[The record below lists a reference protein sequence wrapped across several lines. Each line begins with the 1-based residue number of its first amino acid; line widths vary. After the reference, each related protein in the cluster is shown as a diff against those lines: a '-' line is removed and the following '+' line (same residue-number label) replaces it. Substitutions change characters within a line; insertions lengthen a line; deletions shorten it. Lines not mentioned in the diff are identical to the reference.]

1 MGNAAT
7 AKKGD
12 SENQGKFAQL
22 CSLYMFKMFK
32 FQLNLRLV
40 CIVKLANSAS
50 SFKFC
55 QIKFPQKKLKKAVL
69 RMIKCVFH
77 EEKLDPIN
85 TAHDMHFIILNSSL
99 SWDFHLAKFEK
110 TGGIS

>member
-55 QIKFPQKKLKKAVL
+55 QIKFPPKKLKK
-69 RMIKCVFH
+69 
-77 EEKLDPIN
+77 
-85 TAHDMHFIILNSSL
+85 SG
-99 SWDFHLAKFEK
+99 FENDK
-110 TGGIS
+110 MCFPRRETRSN